1 MNFNIQKRSDSI
13 EQELQ
18 NKIDFKTKPLGSLG
32 VLETIAKQIGS
43 IQNTVYP
50 VINKPSIVVFA
61 GDHGVVNNYPVSHFP
76 QEVTSQMVLNFLN
89 GGAAINVFSNLNQLD
104 LKVVDSGVNFD
115 FPCHENLINAKVAKG
130 TKDYTKEKAMT
141 IEQCQVAIESGSKII
156 EKIHATGCNTIGFG
170 EMGIGNTSSASL
182 IMSAITNLSIE
193 ECTGRGTGHSEE
205 GVLAKINILKQAQN
219 KHINAKTPLEILAAF
234 GGFEIAMMTGA
245 YLKAAELKMT
255 IVVDGFIVT
264 SALLIAAAIDKKVI
278 EYCIFSHHSGE
289 KGHGEMLAYLN
300 AKPLL
305 NLGLRLGEGTG
316 AALAMPILKA
326 SITFLNEMASFED
339 AGVTNK

>member
-1 MNFNIQKRSDSI
+1 MNFNIQKRSNSI

-18 NKIDFKTKPLGSLG
+18 HKIDFKTKPLGSLG

-43 IQNTVYP
+43 IQNTLKP
-50 VINKPSIVVFA
+50 KINKPSIVVFA
-61 GDHGVVNNYPVSHFP
+61 GDHGVVNNHPVSPFP

-104 LKVVDSGVNFD
+104 LKVVDSGVDFD
-115 FPCHENLINAKVAKG
+115 FVSDKNLINSKVAKG

-141 IEQCQVAIESGSKII
+141 LEQCQVAIESGSKII
-156 EKIHATGCNTIGFG
+156 QNMHALGCNTIGFG

-182 IMSAITNLSIE
+182 IMSAITKLSIE
-193 ECTGRGTGHSEE
+193 DCTGKGTGHSDE
-205 GVLAKINILKQAQN
+205 GVLTKINILKQAQS
-219 KHINAKTPLEILAAF
+219 KHSNAKTPLEILAAF

-245 YLKAAELKMT
+245 FWKAAELNMT

-264 SALLIAAAIDKKVI
+264 SALLLASAMDKNI
-278 EYCIFSHHSGE
+278 LDYCIFSHHSGE
-289 KGHGEMLAYLN
+289 KGHGKMLDYLN
-300 AKPLL
+300 VKPLL

-316 AALAMPILKA
+316 AALAMPTIKA
-326 SITFLNEMASFED
+326 SVTFLNEMASFED